1 MKLKQILLIISVF
14 VVSFGAIAQT
24 KTTNVSQSNSQ
35 TLTKKILT
43 LEQNTQEEILLIQTD
58 IQSINNSI
66 DEIQTTTIA
75 NTALIQDTTEKTHK
89 QITIWFAVLAGV
101 ISFISIACPLIV
113 NISYQKYY
121 FDKQV
126 KQLQKNID
134 IIKNDVNSTQINAAA
149 AQTSLNKIE
158 DLDKKLTILQQEV
171 KRSQLKANRAAQRA
185 LASKFFTEA
194 LAEHDKNPQKA
205 IDLYTKFINIDNLN
219 ADAYNNRGVL
229 YKQVGRVQ
237 EALEDYNKAIELNS
251 NDADVFNNR
260 GNLYKELGDTKKA
273 LENYNRAIEIN
284 PSEAG
289 IYNNRGI
296 LYASLGNVEK
306 ALEDYNKA
314 IELDPTDA
322 VMYDNRG
329 VLYAKIEDT
338 ENALKDYNQS
348 IEINPN
354 ESLVYNNRADLW
366 LKLKQYENALTDIHH
381 AIKLKSSE
389 AIYYVT
395 KGEIYL
401 AMKKYNDAISLFN
414 QAVLLDK
421 NNEEAYIL
429 RAECYRKLANR
440 SRNKTKKAE
449 YIALAEL
456 DDIKINQLKNKND

>member
-1 MKLKQILLIISVF
+1 MKLKQVFLIISVF
-14 VVSFGAIAQT
+14 AVSFGAIAQT
-24 KTTNVSQSNSQ
+24 KTTNVSHSNSQ
-35 TLTKKILT
+35 TLTQKILT

-58 IQSINNSI
+58 IQAINNSI

-158 DLDKKLTILQQEV
+158 NLDKKLTILQQEV

-205 IDLYTKFINIDNLN
+205 IELYTKVLALN
-219 ADAYNNRGVL
+219 ETNVSAYNNRGILKKEIGDIEGAMKDYNKAILLNPKDTDVYNNRGILKKLLGDISGAIEDLNKAIELSPMDTDL
-229 YKQVGRVQ
+229 YTNRGLLKALEDKNF
-237 EALEDYNKAIELNS
+237 EALEDYNKAIEINP
-251 NDADVFNNR
+251 NYA
-260 GNLYKELGDTKKA
+260 KA
-273 LENYNRAIEIN
+273 YCNRAELWIK
-284 PSEAG
+284 SEN
-289 IYNNRGI
+289 I
-296 LYASLGNVEK
+296 EK

-314 IELDPTDA
+314 IE
-322 VMYDNRG
+322 
-329 VLYAKIEDT
+329 
-338 ENALKDYNQS
+338 
-348 IEINPN
+348 INPTEADTYN
-354 ESLVYNNRADLW
+354 ERADLW
-366 LKLKQYENALTDIHH
+366 LKEKQFNDALDDINKAITLKA
-381 AIKLKSSE
+381 SE
-389 AIYYVT
+389 AVFYVT

-456 DDIKINQLKNKND
+456 DDEKINQLKNKND

>member
-1 MKLKQILLIISVF
+1 MFSK
-14 VVSFGAIAQT
+14 
-24 KTTNVSQSNSQ
+24 
-35 TLTKKILT
+35 
-43 LEQNTQEEILLIQTD
+43 
-58 IQSINNSI
+58 
-66 DEIQTTTIA
+66 TTIA
-75 NTALIQDTTEKTHK
+75 NTTLIQDTTEKTHK

-126 KQLQKNID
+126 KQLQNNID

-194 LAEHDKNPQKA
+194 LAEHDKNPHRA
-205 IDLYTKFINIDNLN
+205 IDLYTKVINIDNLN

-229 YKQVGRVQ
+229 YKQLGHME
-237 EALEDYNKAIELNS
+237 EALKDYNKAIELNS

-260 GNLYKELGDTKKA
+260 GVLYKQVGRIEEA
-273 LENYNRAIEIN
+273 LKDYNKAIELN
-284 PSEAG
+284 SNDAG
-289 IYNNRGI
+289 IYNNRGS
-296 LYASLGNVEK
+296 LYAALGNQEK

-314 IELDPTDA
+314 IELNPTAD
-322 VMYDNRG
+322 G
-329 VLYAKIEDT
+329 T
-338 ENALKDYNQS
+338 
-348 IEINPN
+348 
-354 ESLVYNNRADLW
+354 YNNRADLW
-366 LKLKQYENALTDIHH
+366 LKSQQYEKALNDILY
-381 AIKLKSSE
+381 AIRLKSSE
-389 AIYYVT
+389 AIYYIT

-401 AMKKYNDAISLFN
+401 AMKNYSDAILQFN
-414 QAVLLDK
+414 QALSLNK
-421 NNEEAYIL
+421 NYEEAYIH
-429 RAECYRKLANR
+429 RAECYRKLANK

-456 DDIKINQLKNKND
+456 DDEKINQLKNKND

>member
-14 VVSFGAIAQT
+14 TVSFGAIAQT
-24 KTTNVSQSNSQ
+24 KITNASRSQSQ
-35 TLTKKILT
+35 ALTQKLQT

-58 IQSINNSI
+58 IQTINNSI
-66 DEIQTTTIA
+66 DEIKKATIA
-75 NTALIQDTTEKTHK
+75 NTTLIQDTTDKTHK

-126 KQLQKNID
+126 KQLQEDVLFIKSNI
-134 IIKNDVNSTQINAAA
+134 KSTQNNADSAKESLSKINELEKIITTLKDKMEKSEIR
-149 AQTSLNKIE
+149 AQ
-158 DLDKKLTILQQEV
+158 
-171 KRSQLKANRAAQRA
+171 RAAKRA
-185 LASKFFTEA
+185 LASKFFAEA
-194 LAEHDKNPQKA
+194 LAEHNKNPQRA

-289 IYNNRGI
+289 TYNNRGI

-366 LKLKQYENALTDIHH
+366 LKLKQYENALNDILY
-381 AIKLKSSE
+381 AIRLKSSE
-389 AIYYVT
+389 AIYYIT

-401 AMKKYNDAISLFN
+401 AMKNYSDAILQFN
-414 QAVLLDK
+414 QALSLNK
-421 NNEEAYIL
+421 NYEEAYIH
-429 RAECYRKLANR
+429 RAECYRKLANK

-456 DDIKINQLKNKND
+456 DDEKINQLKNKND

>member
-1 MKLKQILLIISVF
+1 MKLKRCWLTVSIF
-14 VVSFGAIAQT
+14 VISFGAIAQT
-24 KTTNVSQSNSQ
+24 KNTNVSQSRSQ
-35 TLTKKILT
+35 TLTQKIQT

-58 IQSINNSI
+58 IQAINNSI

-185 LASKFFTEA
+185 LVSKFFTEA
-194 LAEHDKNPQKA
+194 LAEHDKNPHRA
-205 IDLYTKFINIDNLN
+205 IDLYTKVINIDNLN

-229 YKQVGRVQ
+229 YRQVGHME
-237 EALEDYNKAIELNS
+237 EALKDYNKAIELNS

-260 GNLYKELGDTKKA
+260 GVLYKQVGRIEEA
-273 LENYNRAIEIN
+273 LKDYNKAIELN
-284 PSEAG
+284 SNDAG
-289 IYNNRGI
+289 IYNNRGS
-296 LYASLGNVEK
+296 LYAALGNQEK

-314 IELDPTDA
+314 IELNPTAD
-322 VMYDNRG
+322 G
-329 VLYAKIEDT
+329 T
-338 ENALKDYNQS
+338 YND
-348 IEINPN
+348 
-354 ESLVYNNRADLW
+354 RADLW
-366 LKLKQYENALTDIHH
+366 LKSQQYEKALNDILY
-381 AIKLKSSE
+381 AIRLKSSE
-389 AIYYVT
+389 AIYYIT

-401 AMKKYNDAISLFN
+401 AMKNYSDAILQFN
-414 QAVLLDK
+414 QALSLNK
-421 NNEEAYIL
+421 NYEEAYIH
-429 RAECYRKLANR
+429 RAECYRKLANK

-456 DDIKINQLKNKND
+456 DDEKINQLKNKND